1 MNVTFIDKQ
10 YNKIETEEANDLKLP
25 LNVIKTIRKK
35 LVILKAAPDER
46 TLRNWKS
53 LHYEKLKGDK
63 KDQKSIKLNDQ
74 WRMIFTLNND
84 TNPPTITV
92 IDIEDYH

>member
-1 MNVTFIDKQ
+1 MNVIFVDKQ
-10 YNKIETEEANDLKLP
+10 FNKIETEEAPDLKLP
-25 LNVIKTIRKK
+25 LTVIKTIRKK

-92 IDIEDYH
+92 IDIKDYH

>member
-1 MNVTFIDKQ
+1 MNIIFSNKQ
-10 YNKIETEEANDLKLP
+10 FNKIETEEVTDLNLP
-25 LNVIKTIRKK
+25 FNIIKTLRKK
-35 LVILKAAPDER
+35 LVILRAAPDEL

-63 KDQKSIKLNDQ
+63 KDQKSIRLNDQ
-74 WRMIFTLNND
+74 WRIVFTLNND
-84 TNPPTITV
+84 TSPPTITV